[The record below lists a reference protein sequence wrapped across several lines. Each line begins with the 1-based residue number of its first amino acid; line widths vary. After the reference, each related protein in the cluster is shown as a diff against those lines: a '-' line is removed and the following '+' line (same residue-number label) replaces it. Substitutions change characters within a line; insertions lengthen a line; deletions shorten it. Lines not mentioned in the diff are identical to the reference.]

1 MKSSH
6 TFCKNIVI
14 GLVMLNAL
22 LTPEYSFAVG
32 EGTDG
37 FSCVLMG
44 RAGKHAETSGGIAV
58 DIPARLINCE
68 GVRVL
73 SEGLSACFTT
83 DRQER
88 RCVLVKKNERIS
100 RQVLHGTSAVG
111 VTDNLIAMIKGDI
124 RSVQGQTRATKPP
137 AGLPFGQTSGYQ
149 GIRFDATDSLGS
161 EVWKRFFVTPDSAS
175 DEVLWEADIPSATG
189 KIPLDRLR
197 ADSWYRWHVQ
207 LGDRALTGRFY
218 LVGSSADKLRDTLQH
233 LESDTSLTADA
244 RLYLQAEV
252 LNEAGF
258 VFERQQWIRR
268 LRELI
273 QAPK

>member
-1 MKSSH
+1 MKSFH

-32 EGTDG
+32 EGAEG
-37 FSCVLMG
+37 FSCVIMG
-44 RAGKHAETSGGIAV
+44 RAGKHVETSSGIAV
-58 DIPARLINCE
+58 DIPVRLINCE
-68 GVRVL
+68 GVRIL

-83 DRQER
+83 ERRER

-100 RQVLHGTSAVG
+100 KQVLGGTSAVG

-124 RSVQGQTRATKPP
+124 RSFQGQTRASKPP
-137 AGLPFGQTSGYQ
+137 AGLPFGQTIGYE
-149 GIRFDATDSLGS
+149 GIRFDASESLGG
-161 EVWKRFFVTPDSAS
+161 EVWKRFFVTPDSAP

-197 ADSWYRWHVQ
+197 TDSWYQWHLQ

-218 LVGSSADKLRDTLQH
+218 FVGSSADRLRDTLHH
-233 LESDTSLTADA
+233 LDSDTSLTADA
-244 RLYLQAEV
+244 KLYLQAEM

-258 VFERQQWIRR
+258 IFERQQWVRR

-273 QAPK
+273 QTPK